1 MSVQEQP
8 LMSAQPPLTS
18 LTAPEDVTR
27 RTAHI
32 QIEFSRLGNSKKV
45 KNSLVTVDADKD
57 LIRVNKKLLDS
68 PELDLI
74 RQADAELMQY
84 VNNICLPFAKGVR
97 LVPLVMVEDVTKK
110 IRTHEAK
117 RRLLVDSFMA
127 VYQTDKQRAQL
138 RLAALYNPAD
148 YPSADKVR
156 AKFTFDWK
164 FLSFGPPGNLAEV
177 APEIYAQE
185 REKAAREMS
194 TAVQE
199 ITTVMRTTVGA
210 MIFRLKDSLT
220 PKEDG
225 KQRKLYDSAVESL
238 QQFLSTFNLRNV
250 VNDRELAAQVERAR
264 GVLSGVSVE
273 ALKTT
278 DGLRETVRKSMEEIG
293 SQIEQMVG
301 TPIRKIRRE
310 ALPE

>member
-1 MSVQEQP
+1 MSTQP
-8 LMSAQPPLTS
+8 QFQPDTS
-18 LTAPEDVTR
+18 GEDLSR
-27 RTAHI
+27 RTFHI

-45 KNSLVTVDADKD
+45 NNSQVTVDADKD

-74 RQADAELMQY
+74 RQADSELMNY
-84 VNNICLPFAKGVR
+84 LSSTCLPFAKGVR
-97 LVPLVMVEDVTKK
+97 LIPRIMQADVTKK
-110 IRTHEAK
+110 LREHATK
-117 RRLLVDSFMA
+117 RELLIDGFMR
-127 VYQTDKQRAQL
+127 VYDIEKQRAEY
-138 RLAALYNPAD
+138 RLAGLYNAAD
-148 YPSADKVR
+148 YPPAAQVR
-156 AKFTFDWK
+156 NKFSFNWRFIT
-164 FLSFGPPGNLAEV
+164 FGPPAELASIDRTAYE
-177 APEIYAQE
+177 EE
-185 REKAAREMS
+185 REKAEKEMS

-199 ITTVMRTTVGA
+199 ITTVMRTTVA
-210 MIFRLKDSLT
+210 QMMFRLQESLT

-264 GVLSGVSVE
+264 AVLSGVSVE

-293 SQIEQMVG
+293 GQIETLVG
-301 TPIRKIRRE
+301 SPIRKIRKE

>member
-1 MSVQEQP
+1 MSLQEQP

-18 LTAPEDVTR
+18 LAAGEDVTR

-74 RQADAELMQY
+74 RQADADLMSY
-84 VNNICLPFAKGVR
+84 INGICLPFAKGVR
-97 LVPLVMVEDVTKK
+97 LVPLVMVEDVTRK

-117 RRLLVDSFMA
+117 RKLLVDGFMA
-127 VYQTDKQRAQL
+127 VYETDKRRAEF

-148 YPSADKVR
+148 YPSAEKVR

-164 FLSFGPPGNLAEV
+164 FLSFGPPGSLKEV

-194 TAVQE
+194 TAVSE
-199 ITTVMRTTVGA
+199 ITTIMRTTVGQ
-210 MIFRLKDSLT
+210 MMFRLQESLT
-220 PKEDG
+220 PREDG
-225 KQRKLYDSAVESL
+225 KQRKLYDSALESL

-250 VNDRELAAQVERAR
+250 VDDRALAVQVKQAQEL
-264 GVLSGVSVE
+264 LSGVSIE
-273 ALKTT
+273 ALRTT
-278 DGLRETVRKSMEEIG
+278 DSLRDSVRISLEQIG
-293 SQIEQMVG
+293 GQIEQLVG
-301 TPIRKIRRE
+301 TPIRKIRKE

>member
-1 MSVQEQP
+1 MS
-8 LMSAQPPLTS
+8 LQPPVTS
-18 LTAPEDVTR
+18 LAAGEDVTR

-97 LVPLVMVEDVTKK
+97 LVPLVMVEDVTRK

-117 RRLLVDSFMA
+117 RRMLVDAFMA
-127 VYQTDKQRAQL
+127 VYETDKKRAEY
-138 RLAALYNPAD
+138 RLSSLYNPAD
-148 YPSADKVR
+148 YPSSDKVR

-194 TAVQE
+194 NAVSE
-199 ITTVMRTTVGA
+199 ITQVMRETVA
-210 MIFRLKDSLT
+210 TMVFRLQDSLT
-220 PKEDG
+220 PRDDG

-238 QQFLSTFNLRNV
+238 QQFLSTFSLRNV
-250 VNDRELAAQVERAR
+250 VGDRQLAEEVKKAQA
-264 GVLSGVSVE
+264 VLSGVSIE
-273 ALKTT
+273 ALRST
-278 DGLRETVRKSMEEIG
+278 DSLRDRVRVSLGEIG
-293 SQIEQMVG
+293 ESIEKLTG
-301 TPIRKIRRE
+301 TPLRKIRKE
-310 ALPE
+310 MLT